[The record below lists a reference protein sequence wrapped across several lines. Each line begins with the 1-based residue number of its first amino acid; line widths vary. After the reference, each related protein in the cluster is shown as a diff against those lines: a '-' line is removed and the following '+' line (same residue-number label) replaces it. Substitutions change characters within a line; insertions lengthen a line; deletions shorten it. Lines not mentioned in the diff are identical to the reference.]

1 MCVHGFAGS
10 RLTLF
15 TAAVPVKMSSGP
27 WPMKCFAIG
36 APTKAMRDQKDDEEP
51 ARDRDLVATETPP
64 HELPVAAGAYRFVA
78 AEIRP
83 ALDSDCR
90 REPGAA
96 GNDDF
101 LFFLRHV

>member
-36 APTKAMRDQKDDEEP
+36 APTN
-51 ARDRDLVATETPP
+51 ATRISRMMKIPLAIAT
-64 HELPVAAGAYRFVA
+64 L
-78 AEIRP
+78 
-83 ALDSDCR
+83 SR
-90 REPGAA
+90 RKR
-96 GNDDF
+96 
-101 LFFLRHV
+101 RHTSSQ